1 MWSTIY
7 TYLGAFVRWLF
18 SFGKKRFKDILDV
31 PNNKGEANDPVNI
44 MSNELVNIVLGV
56 LVFVLITLL
65 FKYCVD
71 GTTGL

>member
-1 MWSTIY
+1 MWSIIY
-7 TYLGAFVRWLF
+7 TYLGAIVRWVF

-44 MSNELVNIVLGV
+44 MSNEFVNIILGF
-56 LVFVLITLL
+56 LIFGIITLL
-65 FKYCVD
+65 FKWCVD